1 MSALSAEA
9 RLTELEAGLQAL
21 ISGLESQPLPG
32 PEVLDSIWLRVQRG
46 FAAVQAHATDV
57 VGAGEAAR
65 EPLERC
71 QRLHALAT
79 GLSARRREEVAT
91 ARKACTQLQ
100 ARLRAERAADA
111 HGASCDV
118 TG

>member
-1 MSALSAEA
+1 VSAPSAEGCLA
-9 RLTELEAGLQAL
+9 ELEAGLKAL

-32 PEVLDSIWLRVQRG
+32 PVVLDSIWLRVQRG
-46 FAAVQAHATDV
+46 FAAVQAHVTDA
-57 VGAGEAAR
+57 VGAGALAR

-71 QRLHALAT
+71 QRLHVLAT

>member
-1 MSALSAEA
+1 VSAPSAGGCLE
-9 RLTELEAGLQAL
+9 ELEAGLQAL

-46 FAAVQAHATDV
+46 FAAVQAHVTDV
-57 VGAGEAAR
+57 VGGDALAR

-71 QRLHALAT
+71 QRLHVLAT
-79 GLSARRREEVAT
+79 GLSARRREEVAK

-100 ARLRAERAADA
+100 ARLRSERVPDE